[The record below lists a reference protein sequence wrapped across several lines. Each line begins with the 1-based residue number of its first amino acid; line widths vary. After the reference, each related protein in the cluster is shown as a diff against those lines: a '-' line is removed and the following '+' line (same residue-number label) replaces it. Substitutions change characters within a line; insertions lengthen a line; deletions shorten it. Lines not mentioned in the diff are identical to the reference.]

1 MFDIPVWNNLLR
13 HVKMNGEVSRAK
25 LGCDEIHSNG
35 AESEVIATLR
45 EP

>member
-1 MFDIPVWNNLLR
+1 MFDIPVQNNISR

-25 LGCDEIHSNG
+25 LGYDEIHSNG
-35 AESEVIATLR
+35 GERETIAALR